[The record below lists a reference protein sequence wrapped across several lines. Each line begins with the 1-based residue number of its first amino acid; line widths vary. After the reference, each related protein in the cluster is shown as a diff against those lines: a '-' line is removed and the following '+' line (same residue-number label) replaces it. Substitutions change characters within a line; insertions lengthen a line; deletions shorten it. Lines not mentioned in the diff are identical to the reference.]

1 MYPVWSHHGDGGGGG
16 RKTSLVSVSAPQGE
30 DGGSSPETSE
40 TLPLVLRHHSAD
52 SPQYRDDDDPVSA
65 VFCCILI
72 LFANQTLLPDMSC
85 TTCLWSSLKPLHR
98 PLSCYK
104 SQVMLQC
111 CRGAGVQVS
120 CSPHAALETID
131 QERIYNFSLHSHQL
145 TKYFR
150 KKYQNKNSTYSSQL
164 KSNLP
169 LTKWNKS
176 RNVEILWVQQTRTDH
191 ILSPVLVGESA
202 HSVVLSEPEVNFS
215 LKLIF

>member
-1 MYPVWSHHGDGGGGG
+1 MYYLDQTLHGIFLNWTALILHCVVTTLPSWFILDVSSLVTSWRWCDGGGGG
-16 RKTSLVSVSAPQGE
+16 RKTCLVSVSAPQGE

-40 TLPLVLRHHSAD
+40 TLPLVLRHQSAD

-98 PLSCYK
+98 PLSCCK

-120 CSPHAALETID
+120 CSPHAALETIQTKNLYSLTPLASID
-131 QERIYNFSLHSHQL
+131 QVF
-145 TKYFR
+145 
-150 KKYQNKNSTYSSQL
+150 
-164 KSNLP
+164 
-169 LTKWNKS
+169 
-176 RNVEILWVQQTRTDH
+176 
-191 ILSPVLVGESA
+191 
-202 HSVVLSEPEVNFS
+202 
-215 LKLIF
+215 

>member
-1 MYPVWSHHGDGGGGG
+1 MYYLDQTLHGIFLNWTALILHCVVTTLPSWFILDVSSLVTSWRWCDGGGGG
-16 RKTSLVSVSAPQGE
+16 RKTCLVSVSAPRGE

-98 PLSCYK
+98 PLSCCK

-120 CSPHAALETID
+120 CSPHAALETIETKNLYSLTPLASID
-131 QERIYNFSLHSHQL
+131 QVF
-145 TKYFR
+145 
-150 KKYQNKNSTYSSQL
+150 
-164 KSNLP
+164 
-169 LTKWNKS
+169 
-176 RNVEILWVQQTRTDH
+176 
-191 ILSPVLVGESA
+191 
-202 HSVVLSEPEVNFS
+202 
-215 LKLIF
+215 